1 MVEPVRVLIVD
12 DHEMVREGLC
22 LLLGEAEEIVVVG
35 QAGTAQQALAQAQA
49 LQPDVILL
57 DMVLP
62 DGDGVEVLRG
72 LRAAHSP
79 ARVVILTSFAEE
91 GKIKSA
97 IQAGATGYLLKD
109 VLRSD
114 LLAAIRAAAQGQPTL
129 HPVVQAILMRQMGTP
144 VESSPLASLTER
156 ERDILINLAQ
166 GRSNKEIAQSLG
178 LTLGTVKGYTSNVFR
193 KLDVADRTQATLLAL
208 RHGLVTPH

>member
-72 LRAAHSP
+72 LRGG
-79 ARVVILTSFAEE
+79 
-91 GKIKSA
+91 GKDQS
-97 IQAGATGYLLKD
+97 GPTG
-109 VLRSD
+109 
-114 LLAAIRAAAQGQPTL
+114 G
-129 HPVVQAILMRQMGTP
+129 
-144 VESSPLASLTER
+144 
-156 ERDILINLAQ
+156 RDGLPFE
-166 GRSNKEIAQSLG
+166 GRSAPGAPGGDSCCCG
-178 LTLGTVKGYTSNVFR
+178 RPCDTSSRSAGDSHAPDGNAR
-193 KLDVADRTQATLLAL
+193 
-208 RHGLVTPH
+208 